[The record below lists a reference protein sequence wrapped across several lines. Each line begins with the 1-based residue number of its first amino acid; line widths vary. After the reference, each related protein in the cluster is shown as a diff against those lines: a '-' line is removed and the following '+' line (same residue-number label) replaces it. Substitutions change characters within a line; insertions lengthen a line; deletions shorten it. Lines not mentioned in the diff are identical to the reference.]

1 MSNES
6 FGDRHHTNE
15 NIPRTTA
22 DNRNLPSHGERRGT
36 VIVSRGGNGGPWAWT
51 HLQKH
56 VTVRIPENHGGHGR
70 RL

>member
-36 VIVSRGGNGGPWAWT
+36 VIVSRGGNGGP
-51 HLQKH
+51 
-56 VTVRIPENHGGHGR
+56 
-70 RL
+70 